1 MTQRS
6 THGCESM
13 INVEQPAFLARH
25 ASCSG
30 PFGCPP
36 PLSSPHHSPRGCTL
50 CAPQKRMEKE
60 TGARIVIR
68 GRGSVKEGR
77 LRKEGPGPKVCGRAA
92 AVGWGEVVPLS
103 ARRRVVWN

>member
-1 MTQRS
+1 
-6 THGCESM
+6 
-13 INVEQPAFLARH
+13 
-25 ASCSG
+25 
-30 PFGCPP
+30 
-36 PLSSPHHSPRGCTL
+36 
-50 CAPQKRMEKE
+50 MEKE